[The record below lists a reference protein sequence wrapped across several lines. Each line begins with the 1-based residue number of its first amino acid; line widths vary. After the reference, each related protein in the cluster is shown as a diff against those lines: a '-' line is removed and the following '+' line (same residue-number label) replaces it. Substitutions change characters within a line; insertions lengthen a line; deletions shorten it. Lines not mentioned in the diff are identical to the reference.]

1 MLNFVDISDNW
12 GKGRII
18 NLNIF
23 KNYGERLKTEFKGYN
38 GKSLS
43 KDMLAGITVA
53 AVALPL
59 ALAFGV
65 SSGAT
70 AASGLIT
77 AIVAGVIIGLLSG
90 GSYQISGP
98 TGAMTAIL
106 LSLVA
111 KYQLQG
117 VFIASLMSG
126 IILLICGLLKLGK
139 IVSYLP
145 LPVITGFT
153 SGIAIIIAFGQI
165 NNFTGLTCSGDS
177 TISKTVSYFTTEQHF
192 SLTTF
197 IIGAAVVLFM
207 ALYPKKINQYFPSS
221 LAAIILATAC
231 EFIFDFDV
239 AQVGEIPKTVFLPDR
254 LDLSA
259 VTLEQVEGL
268 IVPAISIAALGLIES
283 LLCGAS
289 AGRMKNEKLDA
300 NQELIA
306 QGIGNMVI
314 PFFGGVP
321 ATAAIART
329 AVAIKAG
336 GKTRLTSVFH
346 AVVLLLSMFL
356 LAPVIS
362 RIPLAALAGVLM
374 MTAWRMNDWAVIRG
388 IFSRKIKTQM
398 AQYLITMAA
407 TVVFD
412 LTIAIL
418 IGVLFSVVMFVLKVS
433 DMQISVADVDPER
446 MPGNV
451 GNIEAGKTSVVY
463 ITGPLYF
470 GTSNQLEEK
479 LGGIEDKETVIF
491 SMRGVPFA
499 DASGVQVLQEFVS
512 ALAAKDITVL
522 FTAIQPPVKEMFDRC
537 GLTSDVGEERFFWS
551 TDKALDYI
559 SIDGFSKCTAA
570 E

>member
-1 MLNFVDISDNW
+1 MLIFVKSNW

-70 AASGLIT
+70 AAAGLIT

-470 GTSNQLEEK
+470 GTSSQLEDK
-479 LGGIEDKETVIF
+479 LSGIEDKETVIF